1 MKVGILN
8 MKVIVSNM
16 KVRFKVLLKFVK
28 FIWDI
33 KDKIYVYIMENK
45 QHIQLPNDLGDVDFI
60 KPKDQLVYV
69 AIKKFMNKDT
79 KEAFPSLNT
88 LHNITK
94 LSINT
99 IRDCI
104 DRLIDSG
111 FIEVRKEGRKNIYK
125 FLKYDTYE
133 PFSFKFLEKDDLSPE
148 EKAYLIVSQ
157 KYMFKDNG
165 EGKISY
171 TNKELSKK
179 INMPESTI
187 SRVNTSLVKK
197 DYAMLLNCKNSSGVN
212 IKEKWYHLNELE
224 QAIVFTLQNHEE
236 RIQENTQAISNLEKE
251 NKILKDNYDKLLE
264 EINKLKQKNQD
275 FII

>member
-1 MKVGILN
+1 M
-8 MKVIVSNM
+8 
-16 KVRFKVLLKFVK
+16 
-28 FIWDI
+28 
-33 KDKIYVYIMENK
+33 NK
-45 QHIQLPNDLGDVDFI
+45 QHVQLPNDLGDISFI

-79 KEAFPSLNT
+79 KEAFPSLET
-88 LHNITK
+88 LHNLTK

-104 DRLIDSG
+104 ERLVKSG
-111 FIEVRKEGRKNIYK
+111 FIEVRKDGRKNVYK

-148 EKAYLIVSQ
+148 EKAYLIASQ

-171 TNKELSKK
+171 TNKELSEK
-179 INMPESTI
+179 INMSESTI
-187 SRVNTSLVKK
+187 SRINSSLVKK
-197 DYAMLLNCKNSSGVN
+197 DYALLLNCKNSSGIN

-224 QAIVFTLQNHEE
+224 QAIVFTLQNHEK
-236 RIQENTQAISNLEKE
+236 RIQENTEEISNLKKE
-251 NKILKDNYDKLLE
+251 NKILQENYKKLLE
-264 EINKLKQKNQD
+264 EINKLKEFN
-275 FII
+275 I